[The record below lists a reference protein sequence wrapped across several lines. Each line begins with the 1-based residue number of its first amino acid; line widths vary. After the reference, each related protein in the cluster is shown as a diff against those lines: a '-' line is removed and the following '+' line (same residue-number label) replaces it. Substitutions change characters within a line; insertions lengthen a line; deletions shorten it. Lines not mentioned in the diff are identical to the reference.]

1 MTISTLVSHRRYSTV
16 LLVPAAAATLDTS
29 ARTGPPV
36 GVKVIAVVIGT
47 AVLLSVMV
55 TMFAL
60 PAARSAPHHIPIGV
74 VGSAQ
79 AADEIGHLMGESF
92 DVTSYADESVAH
104 DAIESREVY
113 GALVVSPGSELTV
126 LVATAASPTV
136 ATMIETLGQRVAD
149 ATHIGHRVVDVRSF
163 PAKDSHGAGLAAGAL
178 PLALGG
184 WISAMVI
191 MLVIPSA
198 GGRILAALGVSVVG
212 GFVLIAILQFAV
224 GTFDGNYWLTSLAG
238 MLGIAATCFAV
249 LGLREALGGAGLVL
263 AAIAL
268 ILLGNPL
275 SGLSSAPEMLPTPWG
290 VVGQHLPPG
299 ATGSLLRNVVFFD
312 GNAIARPLI
321 VLFCWLVGGIVL
333 YGLGLMRER
342 RKHVADVDVVE
353 FGYRESV
360 DT

>member
-1 MTISTLVSHRRYSTV
+1 MTIDHIPDTS
-16 LLVPAAAATLDTS
+16 ATLDTS

-79 AADEIGHLMGESF
+79 AADEIGDLVGESF
-92 DVTSYADESVAH
+92 DVTSYSDGSAAR

-126 LVATAASPTV
+126 LVASAASPTV
-136 ATMIETLGQRVAD
+136 ATMIETMGQRVAD
-149 ATHIGHRVVDVRSF
+149 ATHTGHRVIDVRSF
-163 PAKDSHGAGLAAGAL
+163 PSKDPHGAGLAAGAL

-198 GGRILAALGVSVVG
+198 GGRIVAALGVSVVG
-212 GFVLIAILQFAV
+212 GFALVAILQFVV
-224 GTFDGNYWLTSLAG
+224 GTFDGNYWLTSAAG

-249 LGLREALGGAGLVL
+249 LGLREALGGAGLVV

-275 SGLSSAPEMLPTPWG
+275 SGLASAPEMLPTPWG
-290 VVGQHLPPG
+290 AVGQHLPPG
-299 ATGSLLRNVVFFD
+299 ATGSLLRDVVFFD
-312 GNAIARPLI
+312 GNAITRPLV
-321 VLFCWLVGGIVL
+321 VLFCWLLGGILL
-333 YGLGLMRER
+333 YGFGLMRER
-342 RKHVADVDVVE
+342 RTHIADVDVVE
-353 FGYRESV
+353 FGYRETA
-360 DT
+360 DA